1 MLFRHTP
8 DHWALQGLS
17 MAWIAIAF
25 FSHLLE
31 HMYLAKTSNVL
42 ADQCDVLSKVQMVQ
56 VFSDDIMTEGRG
68 VNKALGRA
76 IKKYS
81 VIHPV
86 CT

>member
-1 MLFRHTP
+1 MLFQHTP

-17 MAWIAIAF
+17 MAWIPIAF

-31 HMYLAKTSNVL
+31 YMCLAKTSNVL
-42 ADQCDVLSKVQMVQ
+42 VDQCDVLSKVQMVQ

-76 IKKYS
+76 IQ
-81 VIHPV
+81 I
-86 CT
+86 